1 MLEVIE
7 VEIKDLEE
15 FIELSKD
22 DPSEL
27 DEIKNQLIDT
37 EQKIIDLEEES
48 LYSEEFDNHSAVLTV
63 NAGAGGVDAHDWAEM
78 LFRMYTRF
86 LDNNNMKYEIEEI
99 STGEEAGIKSGSI
112 RIDNYRA
119 YANLESERG
128 VHRLV
133 RISPFDSNKRRHT
146 SFAGVDVVPLI
157 DDSDEFD
164 LNEFNLYDNIKDA
177 TPDISYLLATTARIR
192 DMNKPVFNT
201 KDGIEKLLHV
211 QKKGNKTAIIFGGEK
226 SGLNNQDL
234 VKADALININ
244 NNKNFS
250 SINLSMSVLI
260 ICYEWFLNTSKNNK
274 LNNIKTNN
282 KEIMPNKNEL
292 NYFIDRLI
300 SILDNSDFFNPDE
313 KRKVMINNIEAI
325 FTRNNLTLQELNT
338 LHGILSSIIRS

>member
-1 MLEVIE
+1 MKFSAPSIILIEPQLGENIGSTSRAMLNFGVL
-7 VEIKDLEE
+7 DLR
-15 FIELSKD
+15 L
-22 DPSEL
+22 
-27 DEIKNQLIDT
+27 
-37 EQKIIDLEEES
+37 
-48 LYSEEFDNHSAVLTV
+48 V
-63 NAGAGGVDAHDWAEM
+63 NPRDGWPNTKANAMAAGA
-78 LFRMYTRF
+78 
-86 LDNNNMKYEIEEI
+86 
-99 STGEEAGIKSGSI
+99 
-112 RIDNYRA
+112 
-119 YANLESERG
+119 LE
-128 VHRLV
+128 
-133 RISPFDSNKRRHT
+133 DKN
-146 SFAGVDVVPLI
+146 
-157 DDSDEFD
+157 
-164 LNEFNLYDNIKDA
+164 FNVTLYDNIKDA
-177 TPDISYLLATTARIR
+177 TADISYLLATTARIR

-201 KDGIEKLLHV
+201 KDGIEKLIHV

-234 VKADALININ
+234 VKAAAMINIH

-282 KEIMPNKNEL
+282 KEIMPNKNEF

>member
-1 MLEVIE
+1 MKFSAPSIILIEPQLGENIGSTSRAMLNFGVS
-7 VEIKDLEE
+7 DLR
-15 FIELSKD
+15 L
-22 DPSEL
+22 
-27 DEIKNQLIDT
+27 
-37 EQKIIDLEEES
+37 
-48 LYSEEFDNHSAVLTV
+48 V
-63 NAGAGGVDAHDWAEM
+63 NPRDGWPNTKANAMAAGA
-78 LFRMYTRF
+78 
-86 LDNNNMKYEIEEI
+86 
-99 STGEEAGIKSGSI
+99 
-112 RIDNYRA
+112 
-119 YANLESERG
+119 LE
-128 VHRLV
+128 
-133 RISPFDSNKRRHT
+133 DKN
-146 SFAGVDVVPLI
+146 
-157 DDSDEFD
+157 
-164 LNEFNLYDNIKDA
+164 FNVTLYDNIKDA
-177 TPDISYLLATTARIR
+177 TADISYLLATTARIR

-201 KDGIEKLLHV
+201 KDGIEKLIHI

-234 VKADALININ
+234 VKADALINIH

-274 LNNIKTNN
+274 LRNIKTN
-282 KEIMPNKNEL
+282 KHEIMPNKNEL